1 MRGNVIDLAVGIII
15 GSAFGKIVTSFV
27 SDILMPPIGLLL
39 GKVDFSNL
47 FINLSDTSYQSV
59 AEAKAAG
66 AATINY
72 GIFLNVI
79 IDFVI
84 VASAI
89 FLLVSQVNRL
99 QRKPEEAIT
108 TKECPFC
115 MSQISIRA
123 RRCPQCTSVLDQ
135 RIAGDRAIRRED
147 NSISL

>member
-1 MRGNVIDLAVGIII
+1 MFNEFKKFLMRGNVIDLAVGIII

-47 FINLSDTSYQSV
+47 FINLSDTSYPSV
-59 AEAKAAG
+59 AAAKEAG

-72 GIFLNVI
+72 GIFLNVV
-79 IDFVI
+79 IDFLI

-99 QRKPEEAIT
+99 HRKPKETAK
-108 TKECPFC
+108 TKECPYC
-115 MSQISIRA
+115 MSEIDIRA
-123 RRCPQCTSVLDQ
+123 VRCPKCTSVLGEKCLN
-135 RIAGDRAIRRED
+135 II
-147 NSISL
+147 